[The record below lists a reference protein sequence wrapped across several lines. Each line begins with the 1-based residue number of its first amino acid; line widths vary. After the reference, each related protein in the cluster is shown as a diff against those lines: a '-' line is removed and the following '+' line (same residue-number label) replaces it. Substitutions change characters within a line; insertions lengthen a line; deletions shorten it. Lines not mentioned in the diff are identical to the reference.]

1 MERASERGGG
11 QVIKFVAIC
20 EGTRYPIWA
29 AGESEEE
36 AKANLWERVHK
47 FLVSANAPETSEMS
61 PQELEDFFGVVILD
75 LSEKGGF
82 VNG

>member
-1 MERASERGGG
+1 M
-11 QVIKFVAIC
+11 IKFVAIC

-29 AGESEEE
+29 AGESEDE
-36 AKANLWERVHK
+36 AKANLWERVHN

-75 LSEKGGF
+75 LSERGGF

>member
-1 MERASERGGG
+1 M
-11 QVIKFVAIC
+11 KFVAIC

-36 AKANLWERVHK
+36 AKADLWERVHN
-47 FLVSANAPETSEMS
+47 FLVNANAPETSEMS
-61 PQELEDFFGVVILD
+61 SQELEDFFGVVILD
-75 LSEKGGF
+75 LSKKGGY

>member
-1 MERASERGGG
+1 M
-11 QVIKFVAIC
+11 KFVAIC

-36 AKANLWERVHK
+36 AKADLWERVHN
-47 FLVSANAPETSEMS
+47 FLVNANAPQTSEMS
-61 PQELEDFFGVVILD
+61 SQELEDFFGVVILD
-75 LSEKGGF
+75 LSKKGGY

>member
-1 MERASERGGG
+1 MM
-11 QVIKFVAIC
+11 KFVAIC

-36 AKANLWERVHK
+36 AKADLWERVHN
-47 FLVSANAPETSEMS
+47 FLVNANAPETSEMS
-61 PQELEDFFGVVILD
+61 SQELEDFFGVVILD
-75 LSEKGGF
+75 LSKKGGY

>member
-1 MERASERGGG
+1 M
-11 QVIKFVAIC
+11 KFVAIC

-36 AKANLWERVHK
+36 AKADLWERVHN
-47 FLVSANAPETSEMS
+47 FLVNANAPVTSEMS
-61 PQELEDFFGVVILD
+61 SQELEDFFGVVILD
-75 LSEKGGF
+75 LSKKGGY